1 MALEDIRKD
10 IDEIDEQLL
19 ALFLRRMDCARR
31 VAEAKKGSGTPIF
44 NEKREREILDSVSEK
59 AGEFGGDARLLFSDL
74 MAISRAEQ
82 HRLLGGGEPLRR
94 AVQEAGTALEAPK
107 KVACLGQKGSY
118 SHEALLRL
126 YPGAEPLFFPDFA
139 SIFAAVQSGDAD
151 LGVAPVENSLAGSV
165 EEVYGLILKYRFS
178 IVQALSL
185 PIWHC
190 LASSETDLAGI
201 KTVYSQPQALSQ
213 CSEFLKAHS
222 LHTEPFSSTAEA
234 ALEARKPGVAAV
246 CSHPAAAECGLHV
259 LADGIQNNSANRTR
273 FITVSRRLVIPEN
286 AHKISLCFSVPH
298 RTGTLS
304 SVLSRF
310 SAAGLSLTKIESR
323 PIPGKN
329 FEYDFYLDFTGN
341 IREAHTLDLLCA
353 LHDELLR
360 FSFLG
365 NYAEEE

>member
-1 MALEDIRKD
+1 MALEEIRKD
-10 IDEIDEQLL
+10 IDEIDKQLL
-19 ALFLRRMDCARR
+19 ALFLRRMECARR
-31 VAEAKKGSGTPIF
+31 VAEVKKETGSPVF
-44 NEKREREILDSVSEK
+44 NEQREEEVLNSVAEK

-74 MAISRAEQ
+74 MASSRAEQ
-82 HRLLGGGEPLRR
+82 HRMLGDGAPLRR
-94 AVQEAGTALEAPK
+94 AVTEAGTALEAPRT
-107 KVACLGQKGSY
+107 VACLGQKGSY

-139 SIFAAVQSGDAD
+139 AIFAAVESGSAD

-165 EEVYGLILKYRFS
+165 AEVYDLILKYRFS

-190 LASSETDLAGI
+190 LASSETELDAVKI
-201 KTVYSQPQALSQ
+201 VYSQPQALSQ
-213 CSEFLKAHS
+213 CSEFLKSHS

-246 CSHPAAAECGLHV
+246 CSHPAAAECGLHM

-273 FITVSRRLVIPEN
+273 FIAVSRSLVIPVN
-286 AHKISLCFSVPH
+286 ARKISLCFSVPH

-310 SAAGLSLTKIESR
+310 SAAGLNLTKIESR
-323 PIPGKN
+323 PIAGKN

-341 IREAHTLDLLCA
+341 IRDRHTLDLLCA
-353 LHDELLR
+353 LHDELPR